1 MNICSSP
8 PDNRTSIRGFKAAR
22 KRASNW
28 HSGTDEPKVESEE
41 DESELEGSNPLRLA
55 GRTPSRGRITSGSR
69 LSASQPQYTSS
80 SSADDAFSAS
90 FDKPELSS
98 ELTSSLTE
106 KAYRLDLQ
114 HRKRMADT
122 ALLPCP
128 KRHRI
133 DIRTSSIPSILP
145 SVMNSDNMSR
155 NLGLAGPQKKAA
167 RKKASDLAIDL
178 TVLDSDDD
186 SSVFDSS
193 DASDEGTDDRGREDG
208 DAYEFPDQT
217 GCHTGS
223 LASDDG
229 EETDEEE
236 IEAIYLRAG
245 SVKEKE
251 GNLVNGS
258 ACQVSPSS
266 TQHAESRRITPIQ
279 EGSSPV
285 REVRE
290 LPPPTGTQ
298 INAGQLF
305 NPHPGKSDLV
315 PLTSSERF
323 AKSRPHSPHFAL
335 DTSESASRPSA
346 GMVGSE
352 QAGNLHV
359 LRHHTLGLRTN
370 AEDTLKSTPGNS
382 TLDVVRLQSILQT
395 GATGDKKG
403 SISPRDNSQVHLFA
417 IDSNV
422 AKASMAGRNR
432 SADVVEVVSKQ
443 IEEPSQPDTH
453 QPILVSG
460 SQPSNLDMEAPAQLL
475 VASSALISVPTAVF
489 TVPQAVHEQ
498 ASTNDIPSQLPISSD
513 LLPSFDVPTSNPMN
527 LSQGSAFSHRAP
539 EVHSDIHLKL
549 PGFARQS
556 KLSIFSRRLLNN
568 QSRPPFT
575 SGYISR
581 HHPVTARKPFLLR
594 NVRTGLSGLASNEFP
609 DKPSSVKFQQRLK
622 EGQAR
627 ELRMRIKKG
636 EMTLDMR
643 NVGFGTLKRDLVARE
658 SQLKTM

>member
-8 PDNRTSIRGFKAAR
+8 PGNRTSIRGFKAAR

-80 SSADDAFSAS
+80 SSADDASSTS
-90 FDKPELSS
+90 FGKPELSS

-145 SVMNSDNMSR
+145 SVMSSDNMSR

-208 DAYEFPDQT
+208 EAYEFPDQT

-258 ACQVSPSS
+258 ACQVSPSC

-279 EGSSPV
+279 EGPSPV
-285 REVRE
+285 RGVRE

-315 PLTSSERF
+315 PLASSERF

-359 LRHHTLGLRTN
+359 FRHHTLGLRTN

-395 GATGDKKG
+395 GAAGDKKG
-403 SISPRDNSQVHLFA
+403 SISPRDNSQMHLFA

-422 AKASMAGRNR
+422 AEASMANRNR

-443 IEEPSQPDTH
+443 IEEPSQPDIH
-453 QPILVSG
+453 QPLLVSG
-460 SQPSNLDMEAPAQLL
+460 SQPSNLDMEAPTQLL
-475 VASSALISVPTAVF
+475 VASSALISVH
-489 TVPQAVHEQ
+489 QAVHEQ

-513 LLPSFDVPTSNPMN
+513 LSPSFDAPTLNPMN

-539 EVHSDIHLKL
+539 EVHSDIHLIL

-575 SGYISR
+575 TGYMSR
-581 HHPVTARKPFLLR
+581 HHSVTARKPFLLR
-594 NVRTGLSGLASNEFP
+594 NVRMGLSGLASNEFP

-643 NVGFGTLKRDLVARE
+643 DVGFGTLKRDLVARE

>member
-8 PDNRTSIRGFKAAR
+8 PGNRTSIRGFKAAR

-80 SSADDAFSAS
+80 SSADDASSAS
-90 FDKPELSS
+90 FDKPELSR

-133 DIRTSSIPSILP
+133 EIRTSSIPSILP
-145 SVMNSDNMSR
+145 SVMSSDNMSR

-186 SSVFDSS
+186 SSVFDGS
-193 DASDEGTDDRGREDG
+193 DASDEGTDDSGREDG

-266 TQHAESRRITPIQ
+266 TQHAESRLITPIQ
-279 EGSSPV
+279 EGSSSV

-315 PLTSSERF
+315 PLASSERF

-395 GATGDKKG
+395 GAAGDKKG
-403 SISPRDNSQVHLFA
+403 SISPRDNSQMHLFA

-422 AKASMAGRNR
+422 AEASMANRNR

-443 IEEPSQPDTH
+443 IEEPSQPDIH
-453 QPILVSG
+453 QPLLVSG
-460 SQPSNLDMEAPAQLL
+460 SQPSNLDMEAPTQLL
-475 VASSALISVPTAVF
+475 VASSALISVH
-489 TVPQAVHEQ
+489 QAVHEQ

-513 LLPSFDVPTSNPMN
+513 LSPSFDAPTLNPMN

-539 EVHSDIHLKL
+539 EVHSDIHLIL

-609 DKPSSVKFQQRLK
+609 DKPSSVKLQQRLK

-636 EMTLDMR
+636 EMTLDIR